1 MAAVTMLRY
10 RLLLSSEDI
19 SMDWLV
25 MTMHSFVVSVFAAA
39 RMEFQTGIA
48 PR

>member
-10 RLLLSSEDI
+10 RLLLSSDI